1 MGLLAPLY
9 FAGALAV
16 ALPILFHLIR
26 RTPHSRQV
34 FSSLMFLSQSPPRL
48 TRRSRLTNILLLIL
62 RALALVL
69 LAAAFA
75 RPFFSRAADLESTR
89 AGGRRVAILLDTSAS
104 MRRGDLWQQAI
115 RQAEKAVDELTPS
128 DEASLYFFDEHVRP
142 GMMLSEWNELEP
154 ARRVTIFKSRLADAK
169 PTWSATHLG
178 DALATV
184 ADALADAQNA
194 SNKNAPEKA
203 ARQVILIS
211 DLQQGSHVETL
222 QNYQWPRGV
231 LLEVHAVATNQPTN
245 AGLQLVRDAADE
257 PTRDNTRL
265 RVRVNNDADSTK
277 EQFSLAWATTAGPIS
292 SLKSQAVYVPP
303 GKGQVVKLPWPK
315 PELNA
320 DRLILTG
327 DDALFDNTLYLV
339 PPRRENVRVLYVG
352 DDALDDVK
360 GLGYYLQNAW
370 AETPQRKVE
379 LVQHKPAQP
388 IADTDLLGVRTV
400 VATGA
405 LAPASSAALRRFA
418 QSGGDVLYVV
428 ADASAAQ
435 TVTDLLSVIDLPVQE
450 APARDYAL
458 LGRVDTRH
466 PLFAP
471 FADARFGDFTK
482 IHFWKHRRIKLP
494 ASVASTIRPLA
505 WFDDGDPFLV
515 EQSIGKGRVLIATAG
530 WTPVD
535 SQLALSTKFVPLM
548 AGLLGARD
556 EGVVDAEYFVN
567 QRIALPSTENAT
579 VVTPNRTLT
588 GPDGKPI
595 DLAKTATTFDHAD
608 QPGIYHYSES
618 GRDTALAVNVHPDE
632 SRTAPLAVEDLE
644 RWGAKVGKRESAEEI
659 AARDRRLKSAELE
672 NRQKLWRWLILGV
685 LGLLAVETALAGRL
699 ARRTATAPANERETP
714 R

>member
-26 RTPHSRQV
+26 RTPHSRQI
-34 FSSLMFLSQSPPRL
+34 FSSLMFLAQSPPRL

-62 RALALVL
+62 RAAALVV

-75 RPFFSRAADLESTR
+75 RPFLSRAADLESTR

-104 MRRGDLWQQAI
+104 MRRADLWQQAI
-115 RQAEKAVDELTPS
+115 RQAERAVDELTPS
-128 DEASLYFFDEHVRP
+128 DEASLYLFDEHVRP
-142 GMMLSEWNELEP
+142 AMTLTEWNELEP
-154 ARRVTIFKSRLADAK
+154 ARRATILKSRLAEAK
-169 PTWSATHLG
+169 PGWSATQLG
-178 DALATV
+178 DAIATV
-184 ADALADAQNA
+184 ADSLADAQNA
-194 SNKNAPEKA
+194 NNKNAPEKA

-211 DLQQGSHVETL
+211 DMQQGAHVETL
-222 QNYQWPRGV
+222 QNYQWPKGV
-231 LLEVHAVATNQPTN
+231 LLEVHAVATKEPSN

-257 PTRDNTRL
+257 PTARDNTRL
-265 RVRVNNDADSTK
+265 RVRVNNEADSTK
-277 EQFSLAWATTAGPIS
+277 EQFSLAWATAAGPIA
-292 SLKSQAVYVPP
+292 SLQPHSVYVPP

-320 DRLILTG
+320 DRLILSG
-327 DDALFDNTLYLV
+327 DDADFDNTLYLV
-339 PPRRENVRVLYVG
+339 PPRRENLRVLYVG
-352 DDALDDVK
+352 DDSADDVK
-360 GLGYYLQNAW
+360 GLGYYLQTAW

-388 IADTDLLGVRTV
+388 ITDTDVLGVRTV
-400 VATGA
+400 VATGTVPA
-405 LAPASSAALRRFA
+405 ASSATLRRFA
-418 QSGGDVLYVV
+418 QSGGDVLYVL
-428 ADASAAQ
+428 ADASATQ
-435 TVTDLLSVIDLPVQE
+435 TVTDLLSIIDLNLTE
-450 APARDYAL
+450 SPARDYAL

-482 IHFWKHRRIKLP
+482 IHFWKHRRVKLP
-494 ASVASTIRPLA
+494 PAVASAIRPLA
-505 WFDDGDPFLV
+505 WFDDGDPYLI
-515 EQSIGKGRVLIATAG
+515 EQSIGKGRVLVATAG
-530 WTPVD
+530 WNPGD

-548 AGLLGARD
+548 SGLLGRHDA
-556 EGVVDAEYFVN
+556 GVVDAQYLVN
-567 QRIALPSTENAT
+567 ESIALPSAENAT
-579 VVTPNRTLT
+579 AATASNRTLI
-588 GPDGKPI
+588 GPDAKSI

-608 QPGIYHYSES
+608 QPGIYHLSEN

-632 SRTAPLAVEDLE
+632 SRTAPLTTEDLE
-644 RWGAKVGKRESAEEI
+644 RWGAKVGKPESAEEI

-699 ARRTATAPANERETP
+699 ARRTATAPAN
-714 R
+714 

>member
-62 RALALVL
+62 RAAALIV

-75 RPFFSRAADLESTR
+75 RPFLSRAADLESTR

-104 MRRGDLWQQAI
+104 MRRADLWQQAI
-115 RQAEKAVDELTPS
+115 RRAEQTVDGLTS
-128 DEASLYFFDEHVRP
+128 NDEAALYFFDEHVRP
-142 GMMLSEWNELEP
+142 AMTVTEWNELEP
-154 ARRVTIFKSRLADAK
+154 ARRVTILKSRLAEAK

-178 DALATV
+178 DAIATV

-194 SNKNAPEKA
+194 NNKNAPEYA

-211 DLQQGSHVETL
+211 DMQQGAHAESL
-222 QNYQWPRGV
+222 QNYQWPKGV
-231 LLEVHAVATNQPTN
+231 LLEVHAVTVKQPTN

-257 PTRDNTRL
+257 PTARDNTRL
-265 RVRVNNDADSTK
+265 RVRVNNEANSTK
-277 EQFSLAWATTAGPIS
+277 EQFSLTWATAAGPIA
-292 SLKSQAVYVPP
+292 SLQPHSVYVPP

-320 DRLILTG
+320 DRLVLTG
-327 DDALFDNTLYLV
+327 DDADFDNTLYLV

-352 DDALDDVK
+352 DDSFDDVK
-360 GLGYYLQNAW
+360 GLAYYLQTAW
-370 AETPQRKVE
+370 AETAQRKVE
-379 LVQHKPAQP
+379 LVQHKSAQA
-388 IADTDLLGVRTV
+388 IADTDVLGVRTV
-400 VATGA
+400 VASGP
-405 LAPASSAALRRFA
+405 LVPASSAALRRFA
-418 QSGGDVLYVV
+418 QSGGEVLYVLS
-428 ADASAAQ
+428 DASAARSAA
-435 TVTDLLSVIDLPVQE
+435 DLLGLDQIPIEES
-450 APARDYAL
+450 PARDYAL

-482 IHFWKHRRIKLP
+482 IHFWKHRRMKLP
-494 ASVASTIRPLA
+494 AAAAAAATLRPLA
-505 WFDDGDPFLV
+505 WFDDGDPYLI
-515 EQSIGKGRVLIATAG
+515 EQSIGKGRVLVATAG
-530 WTPVD
+530 WNPAD

-548 AGLLGARD
+548 AGLLGRH
-556 EGVVDAEYFVN
+556 DAGTIDAQYLVN
-567 QRIALPSTENAT
+567 ESIALLSAESATAAAAPS
-579 VVTPNRTLT
+579 NRALT
-588 GPDGKPI
+588 GSDGKSI
-595 DLAKTATTFDHAD
+595 DLAKSAATFDHAD
-608 QPGIYHYSES
+608 QPGIYHLSEN
-618 GRDTALAVNVHPDE
+618 GRDTLLAVNVHPDE
-632 SRTAPLAVEDLE
+632 SRTAPLTTEDLE
-644 RWGAKVGKRESAEEI
+644 RWGAKVGKPESADEI

-699 ARRTATAPANERETP
+699 ARRTATAAAN
-714 R
+714 

>member
-48 TRRSRLTNILLLIL
+48 TRRSRLTNILLLVL
-62 RALALVL
+62 RAAALIV

-89 AGGRRVAILLDTSAS
+89 SGGRRVAILLDTSAS
-104 MRRGDLWQQAI
+104 MRRADLWQQAI
-115 RQAEKAVDELTPS
+115 QQAQHVVDELKPS

-142 GMMLSEWNELEP
+142 AMTLTEWNELEP
-154 ARRVTIFKSRLADAK
+154 ARRATILKSRLAGAK
-169 PTWSATHLG
+169 PGWSATHLG
-178 DALATV
+178 DAIATV
-184 ADALADAQNA
+184 ADALADTQNA
-194 SNKNAPEKA
+194 AKGAPEKS

-211 DLQQGSHVETL
+211 DMQQGAHVESL
-222 QNYQWPRGV
+222 QNYQWPKGV
-231 LLEVHAVATNQPTN
+231 LLEVHAVATKQPTN
-245 AGLQLVRDAADE
+245 AGLQLVHDAADE
-257 PTRDNTRL
+257 PTARDNTRL
-265 RVRVNNDADSTK
+265 RIRVNNEADSTK
-277 EQFSLAWATTAGPIS
+277 EQFSLAWATAAGPIATM
-292 SLKSQAVYVPP
+292 QPHAVYVPP

-320 DRLILTG
+320 DRLVLTG
-327 DDALFDNTLYLV
+327 DDADFDNTLYLV
-339 PPRRENVRVLYVG
+339 PTRRENLRVLYVG

-360 GLGYYLQNAW
+360 GLGYYLQTAW

-379 LVQHKPAQP
+379 LVQHKPSQP
-388 IADTDLLGVRTV
+388 ITDTDLLGVCTV
-400 VATGA
+400 VASGA
-405 LAPASSAALRRFA
+405 LPPASAAALRRFA
-418 QSGGDVLYVV
+418 QSGGDILYILP
-428 ADASAAQ
+428 DPSAAQ
-435 TVTDLLSVIDLPVQE
+435 TAADLLALNGLPSE
-450 APARDYAL
+450 ESPARDYAL

-494 ASVASTIRPLA
+494 ATTASSTLRPLA
-505 WFDDGDPFLV
+505 WFDDGDPYLV
-515 EQSIGKGRVLIATAG
+515 ENAIGKGRVLLATAG
-530 WTPVD
+530 WNPAD

-548 AGLLGARD
+548 AGLLGRRD
-556 EGVVDAEYFVN
+556 AGTIDAQYLINESM
-567 QRIALPSTENAT
+567 ALPSTENTIAAAT
-579 VVTPNRTLT
+579 GRTLT
-588 GPDGKPI
+588 GPDSKPI
-595 DLAKTATTFDHAD
+595 DLPRTATTFDQAD
-608 QPGIYHYSES
+608 RPGIYHLSDS
-618 GRDTALAVNVHPDE
+618 GQDTPLAVNVHPDE

-644 RWGAKVGKRESAEEI
+644 RWGAKVGKPESTAEI

-699 ARRTATAPANERETP
+699 AKRATTTAATNSET
-714 R
+714 

>member
-62 RALALVL
+62 RAAALVA

-75 RPFFSRAADLESTR
+75 RPFFSRAADLESSR
-89 AGGRRVAILLDTSAS
+89 AGGRRVAILLDTSGS

-115 RQAEKAVDELTPS
+115 GQVEQVVNQLTPG

-142 GMMLSEWNELEP
+142 GMTLTEWNELEP
-154 ARRVTIFKSRLADAK
+154 TRRATILKLRLADAK
-169 PTWSATHLG
+169 PGWSATHMG
-178 DALATV
+178 DAIASV
-184 ADALADAQNA
+184 ADALADTQNA
-194 SNKNAPEKA
+194 KGAPEKA
-203 ARQVILIS
+203 ARQLILIS
-211 DLQQGSHVETL
+211 DMQQGGHVETL

-231 LLEVHAVATNQPTN
+231 LLEVHAVGTKQTAN

-257 PTRDNTRL
+257 ATRDNTRL
-265 RVRVNNDADSTK
+265 RVRVNNQADSTK
-277 EQFSLAWATTAGPIS
+277 EQFSLAWASAAGPITAVKPQS
-292 SLKSQAVYVPP
+292 VYVPP

-320 DRLILTG
+320 DRLVLTG
-327 DDALFDNTLYLV
+327 DDADFDNTLYLV

-360 GLGYYLQNAW
+360 GLGYYLQTAW

-388 IADTDLLGVRTV
+388 VGDTDLLGVRTV
-400 VATGA
+400 VATGT
-405 LAPASSAALRRFA
+405 LPPASSAALRRFA
-418 QSGGDVLYVV
+418 QAGGDVLYVL
-428 ADASAAQ
+428 ADASAAR
-435 TVTDLLSVIDLPVQE
+435 TAADLLGFNDLAVAE
-450 APARDYAL
+450 ASDRDYAL

-482 IHFWKHRRIKLP
+482 IHFWKHRRIKL
-494 ASVASTIRPLA
+494 AATDSTVRPLA
-505 WFDDGDPFLV
+505 WFDDGDPYLV
-515 EQSIGKGRVLIATAG
+515 ENALGKGRVLVASAG
-530 WTPVD
+530 WNPAD

-548 AGLLGARD
+548 AGLLGRRD
-556 EGVVDAEYFVN
+556 EGIVDAEYFVN
-567 QRIALPSTENAT
+567 QRIALPS
-579 VVTPNRTLT
+579 VTGIAAANIKRSLT
-588 GPDGKPI
+588 GPDGKAI
-595 DLAKTATTFDHAD
+595 DLPGSAATFDHAD
-608 QPGIYHYSES
+608 RPGIYHLSEN
-618 GRDTALAVNVHPDE
+618 GVETALAVNVHPDE
-632 SRTAPLAVEDLE
+632 SRTSALSVEDLE
-644 RWGAKVGKRESAEEI
+644 RWGAKVGKPESAEEI

-699 ARRTATAPANERETP
+699 ARRTATASAT
-714 R
+714 

>member
-62 RALALVL
+62 RAAALIV

-75 RPFFSRAADLESTR
+75 RPFFSRAADLESTH

-104 MRRGDLWQQAI
+104 MRRADLWQQAVH
-115 RQAEKAVDELTPS
+115 QAEQTVDQLTPS

-142 GMMLSEWNELEP
+142 AMTLTEWNELEP
-154 ARRVTIFKSRLADAK
+154 ARRATILKSRLAEAK

-178 DALATV
+178 DAIATV
-184 ADALADAQNA
+184 ADALADTQNA
-194 SNKNAPEKA
+194 TKNAPEKA

-211 DLQQGSHVETL
+211 DMQQGAHVETL
-222 QNYQWPRGV
+222 QNYQWPKGV
-231 LLEVHAVATNQPTN
+231 LLEVHAVSTKQPTN
-245 AGLQLVRDAADE
+245 AGLQLVRDATAADE
-257 PTRDNTRL
+257 PAAARDNTRL
-265 RVRVNNDADSTK
+265 RIRVNNEPDSTK
-277 EQFSLAWATTAGPIS
+277 EQFSLSWATAAGPIA
-292 SLKSQAVYVPP
+292 SLQAHSVYVPP

-315 PELNA
+315 PDLNA
-320 DRLILTG
+320 DRLLLTG
-327 DDALFDNTLYLV
+327 DDADFDDTLYLV

-352 DDALDDVK
+352 DDSPDDVK
-360 GLGYYLQNAW
+360 GLGYYLQTAW
-370 AETPQRKVE
+370 AESPQRKVE
-379 LVQHKPAQP
+379 LVGHKPAQP
-388 IADTDLLGVRTV
+388 IADTDLLSVRTV
-400 VATGA
+400 VATGQ
-405 LAPASSAALRRFA
+405 LPPASSAALRRFA
-418 QSGGDVLYVV
+418 QSGGDVLYVL
-428 ADASAAQ
+428 ADPAAAP
-435 TVTDLLSVIDLPVQE
+435 TATDLLSIIDLPVE
-450 APARDYAL
+450 ESPARDYAL
-458 LGRVDTRH
+458 IGRVDTRH

-471 FADARFGDFTK
+471 FADARFADFTK
-482 IHFWKHRRIKLP
+482 IHFWKHRRLKLP
-494 ASVASTIRPLA
+494 AAVAATIRPLA

-515 EQSIGKGRVLIATAG
+515 EQPLGKGRLLLATAG
-530 WTPVD
+530 WNLAD

-548 AGLLGARD
+548 AGLLGRHDA
-556 EGVVDAEYFVN
+556 GTVDAQYLVN
-567 QRIALPSTENAT
+567 EPIALPTTETTTVAATST
-579 VVTPNRTLT
+579 RTLT

-595 DLAKTATTFDHAD
+595 DLPKTAATFDHAD
-608 QPGIYHYSES
+608 RPGIYHLSEN
-618 GRDTALAVNVHPDE
+618 GRDTPLAVNVHPDE

-644 RWGAKVGKRESAEEI
+644 RWGAKVGKPESADEI

-699 ARRTATAPANERETP
+699 ARRAAPTAEPVT
-714 R
+714 

>member
-9 FAGALAV
+9 LAGALAV

-48 TRRSRLTNILLLIL
+48 TRRSRLTNILLLVL
-62 RALALVL
+62 RAAALVV

-75 RPFFSRAADLESTR
+75 RPFFSRAADLES
-89 AGGRRVAILLDTSAS
+89 AHSGGRRVAILVDTSAS

-115 RQAEKAVDELTPS
+115 KQAEQAVEQLAPG

-142 GMMLSEWNELEP
+142 GMTLTEWNELEP
-154 ARRVTIFKSRLADAK
+154 TRRATILKSRLAEAK
-169 PTWSATHLG
+169 PGWSGTRLG
-178 DALATV
+178 DAIATV
-184 ADALADAQNA
+184 ADALADTQNA
-194 SNKNAPEKA
+194 KGAADKA
-203 ARQVILIS
+203 GRQVVLIS
-211 DLQQGSHVETL
+211 DMQQGGHVETL
-222 QNYQWPRGV
+222 QNYQWPKGV
-231 LLEVHAVATNQPTN
+231 LLEVHAVGTKQTAN

-257 PTRDNTRL
+257 ATRDNTRL
-265 RVRVNNDADSTK
+265 RVRVNNEADSTK
-277 EQFSLAWATTAGPIS
+277 EQFSLAWANAAGPVAAIKPQS
-292 SLKSQAVYVPP
+292 IYVPP

-315 PELNA
+315 PDLNA
-320 DRLILTG
+320 DRLVLSG
-327 DDALFDNTLYLV
+327 DDADFDNTLYLV
-339 PPRRENVRVLYVG
+339 PPRRENVRVIYVG

-360 GLGYYLQNAW
+360 GLGYYLQTAW

-379 LVQHKPAQP
+379 LVAHKPAQA
-388 IADTDLLGVRTV
+388 IGDTDLLGARAV
-400 VATGA
+400 VASGVMP
-405 LAPASSAALRRFA
+405 PASAAALRRFA
-418 QSGGDVLYVV
+418 GSGGDVLYVL
-428 ADASAAQ
+428 ADVSAAK
-435 TVTDLLSVIDLPVQE
+435 TAADLLGLSDLPAQE
-450 APARDYAL
+450 SSDRDYSL

-482 IHFWKHRRIKLP
+482 IHFWKHRRIKLG
-494 ASVASTIRPLA
+494 AADSTIRPLA

-515 EQSIGKGRVLIATAG
+515 ENALGKGRVLVATSG
-530 WTPVD
+530 WNPAD

-548 AGLLGARD
+548 AGLLGRRD

-567 QRIALPSTENAT
+567 QPIALPSDNAT
-579 VVTPNRTLT
+579 GVSAENRSRSLT
-588 GPDGKPI
+588 GPDGKAI
-595 DLAKTATTFDHAD
+595 DLPKTAAAFDHAD
-608 QPGIYHYSES
+608 RPGIYHLSEN
-618 GRDTALAVNVHPDE
+618 GKETALAVNVHPDE
-632 SRTAPLAVEDLE
+632 SRTAPMTVDLE

-699 ARRTATAPANERETP
+699 ARRPATASAE
-714 R
+714 